1 MKIQKNKL
9 VFASIIT
16 VIIMFLVSYAMMLA
30 NRGQEPELLK
40 ETKVPEL
47 EEDPEIYQSKLD
59 AINALKE
66 ERETTAPSVYNELLM
81 DSLGY
86 FDPEYPEN
94 QKQHII
100 DSIYASARINYDTS
114 EYAES
119 REEPELQQSIAEKDS
134 RLDSIERIQ
143 NRKVEVQELG
153 LEHQLFF
160 AARPKSGSSEA
171 LAQETI
177 PVVVD
182 GDQVVKA
189 NSRLR
194 LRTTEKSSYQ
204 GQLVPKNTPV
214 FGFVSFQPNR
224 VLIRI
229 ESIAQDPVALYAFDL
244 QDSQEGIYVE
254 NNFRAEATREVLDDV
269 LQEVNIPGV
278 PQVGGIG
285 QVLRRGNRTVKVT
298 VLNNYKMLLKPTN

>member
-9 VFASIIT
+9 VFASIIA
-16 VIIMFLVSYAMMLA
+16 VIILFLVSYAIMLA
-30 NRGQEPELLK
+30 NSDQEPELLK
-40 ETKVPEL
+40 ETQVPEL
-47 EEDPEIYQSKLD
+47 EEDPEIYRSKLD

-66 ERETTAPSVYNELLM
+66 ERESTAPSVYNELLM

-86 FDPEYPEN
+86 FDPKYPED
-94 QKQHII
+94 QKQRII
-100 DSIYASARINYDTS
+100 DSIYASSRINYTTDTYS
-114 EYAES
+114 EPADK
-119 REEPELQQSIAEKDS
+119 EEPRSYPEPDS
-134 RLDSIERIQ
+134 ELDSIERTQ
-143 NRKVEVQELG
+143 TRKVAVQELG

-160 AARPKSGSSEA
+160 AARPQLVSNPAISREI
-171 LAQETI
+171 I

-182 GDQVVKA
+182 GDQVVKT

-194 LRTTEKSSYQ
+194 LRTTGVSTYQ
-204 GQLVPKNTPV
+204 GRTIPKNTPV
-214 FGFVSFQPNR
+214 YGFVNFQPNR
-224 VLIRI
+224 VMIRI
-229 ESIAQDPVALYAFDL
+229 ESIDQQLVDLEAFDL

-285 QVLRRGNRTVKVT
+285 QILRRGNRTVKVT
-298 VLNNYKMLLKPTN
+298 VLNNYKMLLKPAN

>member
-9 VFASIIT
+9 VFASIIA

-30 NRGQEPELLK
+30 NRYQEPELLK
-40 ETKVPEL
+40 ETQVPEL
-47 EEDPEIYQSKLD
+47 EEDPEIYRSKLD

-66 ERETTAPSVYNELLM
+66 ERESTAPSVYNELLM

-86 FDPEYPEN
+86 FNPEYPEN
-94 QKQHII
+94 QKQRII
-100 DSIYASARINYDTS
+100 DSIYASARINYNMDTYS
-114 EYAES
+114 EPADK
-119 REEPELQQSIAEKDS
+119 EEPTHYPEPDS
-134 RLDSIERIQ
+134 KLDSIERIQ
-143 NRKVEVQELG
+143 TRKVEVQELG

-160 AARPKSGSSEA
+160 AARPKAESGPA
-171 LAQETI
+171 TAVETI

-182 GDQVVKA
+182 DDQVVKA

-194 LRTTEKSSYQ
+194 LRTTEVSTYQ
-204 GQLVPKNTPV
+204 GRTIPKNTPV

-224 VLIRI
+224 VMIRI
-229 ESIAQDPVALYAFDL
+229 TSIDQQPVELEAFDQ

-254 NNFRAEATREVLDDV
+254 NNFRTEATREVLDDV

-278 PQVGGIG
+278 PQVSGVG
-285 QVLRRGNRTVKVT
+285 QILRRGNRTVKVT
-298 VLNNYKMLLKPTN
+298 VLNNYKMLLKPAN

>member
-9 VFASIIT
+9 VFASIIA

-30 NRGQEPELLK
+30 NRDQEPELLK
-40 ETKVPEL
+40 ETQVPEL
-47 EEDPEIYQSKLD
+47 EEDPEIYRSKLD

-66 ERETTAPSVYNELLM
+66 ERESTAPSVYNELLM

-94 QKQHII
+94 QKQRII
-100 DSIYASARINYDTS
+100 DSIYASARINYDTDTYS
-114 EYAES
+114 EPDDK
-119 REEPELQQSIAEKDS
+119 EEPRSYPQTDS
-134 RLDSIERIQ
+134 KLDSLERIQ
-143 NRKVEVQELG
+143 TRKVEVQELG

-160 AARPKSGSSEA
+160 AARPQLVSNPAIARE
-171 LAQETI
+171 I
-177 PVVVD
+177 IRVVVD
-182 GDQVVKA
+182 GDQVIKA

-194 LRTTEKSSYQ
+194 LRTTEIATYQ
-204 GQLVPKNTPV
+204 GRKIPKNTPV
-214 FGFVSFQPNR
+214 YGFVSFQPNR
-224 VLIRI
+224 VMIRI
-229 ESIAQDPVALYAFDL
+229 ESIDQQPVDLEAFDL
-244 QDSQEGIYVE
+244 EDSQEGIYVE

-285 QVLRRGNRTVKVT
+285 QILRRGNRTVKVT
-298 VLNNYKMLLKPTN
+298 VLNNYKMLLKPAN

>member
-9 VFASIIT
+9 VFASIIA
-16 VIIMFLVSYAMMLA
+16 VIIMFLVSYTMMLA
-30 NRGQEPELLK
+30 NRDQEPQLLK
-40 ETKVPEL
+40 ETQVPEL
-47 EEDPEIYQSKLD
+47 EVDPEIYRSKLD

-66 ERETTAPSVYNELLM
+66 ERKSTAPSVYNELLM

-94 QKQHII
+94 QKQRII
-100 DSIYASARINYDTS
+100 DSIYASARINYDTDTYS
-114 EYAES
+114 EPDDK
-119 REEPELQQSIAEKDS
+119 EEPRSYPQTDS
-134 RLDSIERIQ
+134 KLDSLERIQ
-143 NRKVEVQELG
+143 TRKVEVQELG

-160 AARPKSGSSEA
+160 AARPQLVSNPAIAREI
-171 LAQETI
+171 I

-194 LRTTEKSSYQ
+194 LRTTEATVHQ
-204 GQLVPKNTPV
+204 GRTIPKNTHV

-224 VLIRI
+224 VKIRI
-229 ESIAQDPVALYAFDL
+229 ESIAQQPVDLEAFDL
-244 QDSQEGIYVE
+244 EDSQEGIYVE
-254 NNFRAEATREVLDDV
+254 NNFRAEATREVLDD
-269 LQEVNIPGV
+269 LMQEVNIPGV

-285 QVLRRGNRTVKVT
+285 QILRRGNRTVKVT
-298 VLNNYKMLLKPTN
+298 VLNNYKMLLKPAN

>member
-9 VFASIIT
+9 VFASIIA

-30 NRGQEPELLK
+30 NSDQEPELLK
-40 ETKVPEL
+40 ETQVPEL
-47 EEDPEIYQSKLD
+47 EDDPEIYRSKLD

-66 ERETTAPSVYNELLM
+66 ERESTAPSVYNELLM

-86 FDPEYPEN
+86 FDPEYRED
-94 QKQHII
+94 QKQRII
-100 DSIYASARINYDTS
+100 DSIYASARINYDTDTYY
-114 EYAES
+114 EPADK
-119 REEPELQQSIAEKDS
+119 EEPRSYPEKDS
-134 RLDSIERIQ
+134 RLDSIERTQ
-143 NRKVEVQELG
+143 TRKVEVQELG

-160 AARPKSGSSEA
+160 AARPKMASSAVAAIES
-171 LAQETI
+171 I
-177 PVVVD
+177 PVVVN

-194 LRTTEKSSYQ
+194 LRTTEATVYQ
-204 GQLVPKNTPV
+204 GRTIPKNTHM

-224 VLIRI
+224 VMIRI
-229 ESIAQDPVALYAFDL
+229 ESIDQQPVDLEAFDL
-244 QDSQEGIYVE
+244 QDSKEGIYVE

-278 PQVGGIG
+278 PQVGGVG
-285 QVLRRGNRTVKVT
+285 QILRRGNRTVKVT
-298 VLNNYKMLLKPTN
+298 VLNNYKMLLKSTH